1 MPSRQPLLDGFPTGG
16 SSSRSR
22 ATTTPRPASRLPPS
36 SLRRGARRSRR
47 GASSR
52 GVGGFSARRVDAR
65 AGGADDSETG
75 VALAAELAPEG
86 GASITAV
93 VVIEVAA
100 ELPLD
105 AHMDEEEHVARVALE
120 KGHAIAASRGV
131 RLRERI
137 VRARS
142 RGEAI
147 VAEAE
152 AVNADLIVR
161 RAPPKNRKRLF
172 VRA

>member
-1 MPSRQPLLDGFPTGG
+1 V
-16 SSSRSR
+16 
-22 ATTTPRPASRLPPS
+22 ATPAFTDAVFHRVAY
-36 SLRRGARRSRR
+36 RRI
-47 GASSR
+47 
-52 GVGGFSARRVDAR
+52 VVPI
-65 AGGADDSETG
+65 AGDDDSEAG

-93 VVIEVAA
+93 VVIEVPA

-105 AHMDEEEHVARVALE
+105 AHMADEERAARAALE
-120 KGHAIAASRGV
+120 KAHAIAASRGV

-147 VAEAE
+147 VAEAK
-152 AVNADLIVR
+152 AAGADLIVM
-161 RAPPKNRKRLF
+161 RAAPRNRKRLF
-172 VRA
+172 GRTADYVLRHADCRVLVTAPPQP